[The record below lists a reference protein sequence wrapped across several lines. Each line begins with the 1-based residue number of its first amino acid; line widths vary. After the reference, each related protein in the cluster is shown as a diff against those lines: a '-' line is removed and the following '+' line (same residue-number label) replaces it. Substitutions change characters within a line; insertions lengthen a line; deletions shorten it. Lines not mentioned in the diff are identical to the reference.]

1 MHISSQSHPED
12 QGIGSS
18 SPSAEHSATT
28 VNIIRTGHLP
38 TPQLG
43 NIQDIEGAIKT
54 LSRGQAVK
62 EKICEYIQ
70 REVSGILQSHIFS
83 LSGHM
88 LMRMAAL
95 HQGPYRRPEHGR
107 RPREPRQP
115 ACPM

>member
-1 MHISSQSHPED
+1 MHISSESRPED
-12 QGIGSS
+12 QGIGLS
-18 SPSAEHSATT
+18 SPGGEHSATT

-70 REVSGILQSHIFS
+70 REVSLFFGPTYSS
-83 LSGHM
+83 LSGHHVDKNDSTTSKPLSM
-88 LMRMAAL
+88 S
-95 HQGPYRRPEHGR
+95 
-107 RPREPRQP
+107 
-115 ACPM
+115 